1 MLSKNPLAHAG
12 KSILPVISQWQ
23 RYSNF
28 SEQEP
33 CLPRKMRKYVVE
45 HILFTL
51 NHHAGNGNANNN
63 SILVLYG
70 LKVKVDKSIA
80 THIKALLSCK
90 S

>member
-1 MLSKNPLAHAG
+1 M
-12 KSILPVISQWQ
+12 
-23 RYSNF
+23 F
-28 SEQEP
+28 
-33 CLPRKMRKYVVE
+33 
-45 HILFTL
+45 LFAL